1 MYQRGFMPRFNFS
14 EDEQNDFFRISAIR
28 DRVSDYF
35 VAQLKHLLE
44 EGRVHTESIVDEIN
58 YLEDPKDRT
67 RTKKAKKFS
76 GGRLKGFWHTHFFN
90 GDVSQQATNYL
101 KLLNKEGAVE
111 LIIKDIMAE
120 TDDPAIIAKKI
131 AERIVPQQFDDI
143 TNKKSW
149 TGDWV
154 IYAKYE
160 GKNYYLMICK
170 HSSQGEDTD
179 HLYYEMKEKCGSQ
192 YPFLFADE

>member
-1 MYQRGFMPRFNFS
+1 MSMYQRGFMPRFNFS

-76 GGRLKGFWHTHFFN
+76 GGKLKGFWHTHFFN

-111 LIIKDIMAE
+111 LIIKD
-120 TDDPAIIAKKI
+120 
-131 AERIVPQQFDDI
+131 
-143 TNKKSW
+143 TNS
-149 TGDWV
+149 
-154 IYAKYE
+154 
-160 GKNYYLMICK
+160 
-170 HSSQGEDTD
+170 
-179 HLYYEMKEKCGSQ
+179 
-192 YPFLFADE
+192 F